1 MNGPITALAILGA
14 SVWAVRHVRARR
26 RRTPEAEPEQSEI
39 PTTLVL
45 APAYLDVDDEPH
57 GEAGPP
63 GDRCN
68 ADAADLS
75 AWDHGGGCRV
85 FWFDGTTDDAVMQL
99 ARAGWEERGK
109 PAVSEMCF
117 AVPDPLG
124 GEYAATVDNP
134 IMMEIIASALHAYYG
149 VSGTFPPKKDSHFW
163 VLSAWKRAGSLVRR
177 ELCGAP

>member
-1 MNGPITALAILGA
+1 MNGPLTALAILGA
-14 SVWAVRHVRARR
+14 SVWAVRHVRSRR
-26 RRTPEAEPEQSEI
+26 HRTPEAEPDESQI
-39 PTTLVL
+39 PATLVL
-45 APAYLDVDDEPH
+45 VPAYLDADDGPT

-63 GDRCN
+63 GDRCMTG
-68 ADAADLS
+68 DANVA
-75 AWDHGGGCRV
+75 AWDHGGNCKV
-85 FWFDGTTDDAVMQL
+85 FWFDGTTDDAILQL

-134 IMMEIIASALHAYYG
+134 IMVEIVAAALHAYYG
-149 VSGTFPPKKDSHFW
+149 VSAVFPPKNNSHFW
-163 VLSAWKRAGSLVRR
+163 VLSAWKRAGALVRR